1 MEIMDIFDQLANTY
15 GRPTPAALL
24 NNDHLY
30 CSVYSPTDA
39 PEVLFRR
46 IEDCQEVQILGNDPY
61 TPQQLINNAI
71 RLLLATGLYTRD
83 FDDEWDRQEEVD
95 KTWPN
100 LKMFIQAAYTRRL
113 NATAATSGGQG
124 YAHQNAFNA
133 LASTSDDE
141 SVDTAANTAATTSQQ
156 LAQLQMAQQQMMSQ
170 LAAMSNTHTPPQL
183 MAPTLSPATQQMQQ
197 MPMQQMPIPQG
208 FQYNN
213 TSPFGSRFG

>member
-1 MEIMDIFDQLANTY
+1 MEIMDIFDQLANMY

-24 NNDHLY
+24 TNDQLY
-30 CSVYSPTDA
+30 RSPYSPADA

-83 FDDEWDRQEEVD
+83 FDDEWDRQDEID

-100 LKMFIQAAYTRRL
+100 LKSFIQAAYTRRL

-124 YAHQNAFNA
+124 YAHHNAFNA
-133 LASTSDDE
+133 LASDDD
-141 SVDTAANTAATTSQQ
+141 SVDTVGTQIAALTAHSQLTANTAATTSQQ
-156 LAQLQMAQQQMMSQ
+156 LAQLQHAQQQMMTQ
-170 LAAMSNTHTPPQL
+170 LVIN
-183 MAPTLSPATQQMQQ
+183 
-197 MPMQQMPIPQG
+197 
-208 FQYNN
+208 Y
-213 TSPFGSRFG
+213 